1 MKEALKKLTALI
13 DVKTI
18 VTLIVMVV
26 FAVLALTGEITPDNV
41 MIITSTVVAFYFG
54 TQHQKKIAK
63 VTEEAAKQTEQT
75 GEE

>member
-1 MKEALKKLTALI
+1 MKQIAKKLTELI

-26 FAVLALTGEITPDNV
+26 FAVLALSGKITADNV

-54 TQHQKKIAK
+54 TQHQKKVADK
-63 VTEEAAKQTEQT
+63 AEAAAAADQT

>member
-1 MKEALKKLTALI
+1 MKQAIKKLTALI

-26 FAVLALTGEITPDNV
+26 FAVLALTGKISPDNV

-54 TQHQKKIAK
+54 TQHQKKVAD
-63 VTEEAAKQTEQT
+63 VTEEAAIPADKT

>member
-1 MKEALKKLTALI
+1 MKQIVKKLTELI

-26 FAVLALTGEITPDNV
+26 FAVLALSGRITPDNV

-54 TQHQKKIAK
+54 TQHQKKVADK
-63 VTEEAAKQTEQT
+63 AGAAATEQT